1 MSNRNRRGGV
11 RSARAVDPYPDPNEG
26 GPVEDASGH
35 RPQRL
40 ESLIHQELQSLV
52 RDEAADPALRGVVLV
67 ALRLSVDGS
76 HARVAYAVEA
86 PLAEAASV
94 ERSSRLALGRAT
106 GFLRARLAELMHLKR
121 LPTLAFT
128 FVGVQA
134 PGCAPEGA
142 AAASPGV
149 VPVPPEGG
157 APWPA

>member
-11 RSARAVDPYPDPNEG
+11 RSARAVDPYPYPDPHEG
-26 GPVEDASGH
+26 DPAGDAPGQ
-35 RPQRL
+35 RPHRL
-40 ESLIHQELQSLV
+40 ESLIHEELQSLV

-86 PLAEAASV
+86 PLADAARV

-121 LPTLAFT
+121 LPTLTFT
-128 FVGVQA
+128 FVGAQ
-134 PGCAPEGA
+134 E
-142 AAASPGV
+142 PGV
-149 VPVPPEGG
+149 VLPNPGG
-157 APWPA
+157 DPWLA